1 MDTSRKSTT
10 PRRTRA
16 ERLKEYDLYKT
27 ACSIERDAKI
37 DEEVI
42 PPFKDEERY
51 SLRDLLFPTE
61 MLLTEPPQTTR
72 GSFPK
77 VRFDETPKVI
87 QLRKEYSA
95 KRNQIPTLRPR
106 DTYIDLPAR
115 VGEAVKHAFK
125 LDKNKWQ

>member
-16 ERLKEYDLYKT
+16 ERLKEYDLSKT

-37 DEEVI
+37 DEEVV
-42 PPFKDEERY
+42 PPFRDDERY
-51 SLRDLLFPTE
+51 SLRDLLFPTG
-61 MLLTEPPQTTR
+61 MLLPEPPKTTR
-72 GSFPK
+72 GTFPR
-77 VRFDETPKVI
+77 VHFDETPKVI

-95 KRNQIPTLRPR
+95 KRNQIPTQRPR
-106 DTYIDLPAR
+106 DTFIDIPTR